1 MQRNNAPRHRY
12 YPVMLDLGGRSCLVV
27 GGGSVAERKV
37 NTLLQSGAVVTVVSP
52 ECTAPLSRL
61 AGAGRIVWK
70 REEFSPSDIRDSLLV
85 IAATDNP
92 DVNQA
97 VFQAASQAGCLVNV
111 VDDPR
116 QCNFI
121 VPSVIE
127 RGDLLI
133 AVSTSGASPAL
144 AKKVRQDLEAMFGEE
159 YTRFLEIMADVR
171 KQALEEIPEEKTR
184 QEIFRQ
190 LANSEMLS
198 LIKEGRHEEAER
210 LAEEIYRAARR

>member
-1 MQRNNAPRHRY
+1 M
-12 YPVMLDLGGRSCLVV
+12 V

-61 AGAGRIVWK
+61 ADSGHIIWK
-70 REEFSPSDIRDSLLV
+70 RGEFSSSDIRDSLLV

-92 DVNQA
+92 GVNQA
-97 VFQAASQAGCLVNV
+97 IFQAASQAGRLVNV
-111 VDDPR
+111 ADSPE

-144 AKKVRQDLEAMFGEE
+144 AKKVRQELEALFGEE
-159 YTRFLEIMADVR
+159 YTRFLEIMAAVR
-171 KQALEEIPEEKTR
+171 KQALEEITEEKTR

-190 LANSEMLS
+190 LVSSEMLS
-198 LIKEGRHEEAER
+198 LIKQGRHEEAER
-210 LAEEIYRAARR
+210 LAQEIYRAARR